1 MPAHSGHQSCEQ
13 LSTAG
18 GRWAGRAPS
27 RRKVNGS
34 EKRKVEGV
42 EVGVHGLALAA
53 ALEKGS
59 SAAR

>member
-1 MPAHSGHQSCEQ
+1 M
-13 LSTAG
+13 
-18 GRWAGRAPS
+18 RAPS

-34 EKRKVEGV
+34 EKRKVEGM

-53 ALEKGS
+53 ALEKGG